1 MPTTINLDISSRPK
15 RRRAVSLII
24 KQLSLIR
31 DQEEFYRDRI
41 PDNLTTGDAAAA
53 DDSID
58 LLSDAIFALQDA
70 Y

>member
-1 MPTTINLDISSRPK
+1 MPIDLDISSRSK

-24 KQLSLIR
+24 SQLSLIR
-31 DQEEFYRDRI
+31 DQEESYRDRI
-41 PDNLTTGDAAAA
+41 PDNLAAGDAAASA

-58 LLSDAIFALQDA
+58 LISDAILCLSDA

>member
-1 MPTTINLDISSRPK
+1 MPIDLDISSRPK

-24 KQLSLIR
+24 NELSRIR
-31 DQEEFYRDRI
+31 DLEESYRDRI
-41 PDNLTTGDAAAA
+41 PDNLADGDAAAAA

-58 LLSDAIFALQDA
+58 LVSDAIIALQDA

>member
-1 MPTTINLDISSRPK
+1 MPIDLDISSRPK

-24 KQLSLIR
+24 SQLSLIR

-41 PDNLTTGDAAAA
+41 PDNLAAGEAFAAA

-58 LLSDAIFALQDA
+58 LLSDAILCLSDA

>member
-1 MPTTINLDISSRPK
+1 MSLNLDISSRPK
-15 RRRAVSLII
+15 RRKAVSLII
-24 KQLSLIR
+24 NQLSLIR
-31 DQEEFYRDRI
+31 DNEESYRLRI
-41 PDNLTTGDAAAA
+41 PDNLSDGDAAVAA